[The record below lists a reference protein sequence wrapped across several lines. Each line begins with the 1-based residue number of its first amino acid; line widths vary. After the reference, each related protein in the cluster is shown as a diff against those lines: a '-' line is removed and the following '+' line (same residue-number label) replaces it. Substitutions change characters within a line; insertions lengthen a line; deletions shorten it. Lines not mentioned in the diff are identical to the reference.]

1 MQPKA
6 MLKMAVDGVM
16 TVLLLLLMAYELVG
30 RAAHEWIGLIMFVL
44 LIAHHILN
52 CGWLKNLRKGRYT
65 PYRVLQTALAGLV
78 LLSMLGQMVSALL
91 ISREVFAFLPF
102 TGGVGFGRTLHM
114 LAAYWGFIFLS
125 LHLGLHWGGITGA
138 LGRRL
143 KPSRLRENGLWA
155 AGILFALYGVFAFF
169 RRGIGEYLFL
179 RTQFVF
185 FNFDEP
191 LFFFF
196 VDYLAVMAL
205 FVCLGFYLGKAARRA
220 G

>member
-6 MLKMAVDGVM
+6 ILKMAVDGVM

-52 CGWLKNLRKGRYT
+52 RGWLKNLRKGRYT

-114 LAAYWGFIFLS
+114 LAAYWGYIFLS

-143 KPSRLRENGLWA
+143 KPSRLPEKRS
-155 AGILFALYGVFAFF
+155 AGGGDSLCPLRGVRLFQAGDLGVPVSA
-169 RRGIGEYLFL
+169 
-179 RTQFVF
+179 
-185 FNFDEP
+185 DP
-191 LFFFF
+191 
-196 VDYLAVMAL
+196 
-205 FVCLGFYLGKAARRA
+205 VCLF
-220 G
+220 

>member
-44 LIAHHILN
+44 MIAHHILN
-52 CGWLKNLRKGRYT
+52 RGWLKNLRKGRYT

-114 LAAYWGFIFLS
+114 PRPTGGLSSFRSTWGS
-125 LHLGLHWGGITGA
+125 TGAGLPGRWGGG
-138 LGRRL
+138 
-143 KPSRLRENGLWA
+143 
-155 AGILFALYGVFAFF
+155 
-169 RRGIGEYLFL
+169 
-179 RTQFVF
+179 
-185 FNFDEP
+185 
-191 LFFFF
+191 
-196 VDYLAVMAL
+196 
-205 FVCLGFYLGKAARRA
+205 
-220 G
+220 

>member
-6 MLKMAVDGVM
+6 ILKMAVDGVM

-52 CGWLKNLRKGRYT
+52 RGWLKNLRKGRYT

-114 LAAYWGFIFLS
+114 LAA
-125 LHLGLHWGGITGA
+125 LGVYLPFAPPGA
-138 LGRRL
+138 PLGRDHRGAGAAAETLPLPEKRL
-143 KPSRLRENGLWA
+143 AGGGDPLCPLRGVRLFP
-155 AGILFALYGVFAFF
+155 AGDWGVPVSA
-169 RRGIGEYLFL
+169 
-179 RTQFVF
+179 
-185 FNFDEP
+185 DP
-191 LFFFF
+191 
-196 VDYLAVMAL
+196 
-205 FVCLGFYLGKAARRA
+205 VCLF
-220 G
+220 

>member
-6 MLKMAVDGVM
+6 ILKMAVDGVM

-52 CGWLKNLRKGRYT
+52 RGWLKNLRKGRYT

-125 LHLGLHWGGITGA
+125 LHLGRDYRGAGAAAETFPLPEKRSAGGGAPFCPLRGFRLFQTGNWGV
-138 LGRRL
+138 
-143 KPSRLRENGLWA
+143 PVS
-155 AGILFALYGVFAFF
+155 AG
-169 RRGIGEYLFL
+169 
-179 RTQFVF
+179 
-185 FNFDEP
+185 P
-191 LFFFF
+191 
-196 VDYLAVMAL
+196 
-205 FVCLGFYLGKAARRA
+205 VCLF
-220 G
+220 